1 MMKRLGAAIGILVGF
16 LIETSLC
23 YMPSGIAQ
31 TTSRHVQ
38 SVSTSPQISGCPAT
52 CAGNSRSL
60 RRSRLSMIS
69 SPRNMDDQDYET
81 SEIESAREKEVIAVK
96 RQMVEF
102 YNAFT
107 SKNFEKMQKLWLQTP
122 YIQCILPGL
131 PFPVNGYESIMEM
144 WETVFGTSDENFS
157 NTVIKPSSM
166 IVQVRGKM
174 ALVFCN
180 EDVVNGPYSRQMH
193 ATNIYRKMGNKW
205 MMVHHHVSP
214 SADSMLRTFRQ
225 TRSEME
231 DPQREFIR
239 EEQSFAAHRAEEDD
253 LYSAEDSGSH
263 ETSTMLQDLPSE
275 QTHSPAEQVPTG
287 FHCLHPS
294 VTDGAILAV
303 KELSYAGRLSSK
315 DRTLLFQD
323 IVSHHGK
330 GMEASRTEIAYELLV
345 ARFLG
350 SQMVVSTYMKELL
363 DDFCDQCKVIAKEL
377 SESDCR

>member
-1 MMKRLGAAIGILVGF
+1 MCIARSFCGNGGCRGMAMRGECIWARNADRQYLNTKIWRPETQVAGVRAVWLSSSETQKTFLLAEHDDCFQRLGAAIGILVGF

-193 ATNIYRKMGNKW
+193 ATNIYRK
-205 MMVHHHVSP
+205 V
-214 SADSMLRTFRQ
+214 R
-225 TRSEME
+225 
-231 DPQREFIR
+231 
-239 EEQSFAAHRAEEDD
+239 
-253 LYSAEDSGSH
+253 
-263 ETSTMLQDLPSE
+263 LP
-275 QTHSPAEQVPTG
+275 P
-287 FHCLHPS
+287 
-294 VTDGAILAV
+294 
-303 KELSYAGRLSSK
+303 
-315 DRTLLFQD
+315 
-323 IVSHHGK
+323 
-330 GMEASRTEIAYELLV
+330 
-345 ARFLG
+345 
-350 SQMVVSTYMKELL
+350 
-363 DDFCDQCKVIAKEL
+363 
-377 SESDCR
+377 